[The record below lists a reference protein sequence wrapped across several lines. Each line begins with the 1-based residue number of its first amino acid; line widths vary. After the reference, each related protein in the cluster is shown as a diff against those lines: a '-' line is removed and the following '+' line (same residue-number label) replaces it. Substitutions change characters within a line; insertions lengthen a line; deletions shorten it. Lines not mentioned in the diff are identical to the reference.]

1 MTYAAPLVSFP
12 ATVSTPEGVA
22 QVAAECA
29 GVAMTPVVISPTAT
43 RSAALLRAIFFIVIP
58 PSVAHQQRLLGE
70 HN

>member
-1 MTYAAPLVSFP
+1 MTYAAPFESFP
-12 ATVSTPEGVA
+12 VTVCTPDGVA

-29 GVAMTPVVISPTAT
+29 GAAMTPVVISPTAT